1 MEAKQM
7 TAHSVGA
14 ANHIGARIEDAAAR
28 IEPALVAIRRD
39 LHAHPELAH
48 EEVRTSAVVAREL
61 ARIGVPHRT
70 GVGGTGVM
78 GRIETGRPGPTLLLR
93 ADMDALPIEER
104 TGLPFAST
112 VPGRMHACGHDLHT
126 ATLIG
131 VAEVLH
137 GIAPL
142 LSGRIELMFQPAEEV
157 SDSGAARMMADGA
170 LEGVDLAL
178 GFHNY
183 PGEPV
188 GSFSFVPGVAGG
200 SSDEFTITVRGR
212 SGHAARPHL
221 TSDPVVAAA
230 TLVLQLQ
237 TVVSRETDP
246 MRPVVLTLGVIEG
259 GLAPNII
266 PDAVRLRGTVRT
278 HLEADRVAMEEAIRR
293 QCAGVSLSLRVACEL
308 DWERGTPPLVS
319 DERVMRA
326 TMRAIETHFGPEAL
340 LEAAPSLGAEDFAL
354 IGERVPAFQLGIGSM
369 TPGRRDE
376 LHNSDYQPD
385 ERSIRNGVVALSLAA
400 CELLSPSV

>member
-1 MEAKQM
+1 M
-7 TAHSVGA
+7 TS
-14 ANHIGARIEDAAAR
+14 NHIGPRIEAIAGE
-28 IEPALVAIRRD
+28 IEPALIDIRRD

-48 EEVRTSAVVAREL
+48 EEVRTSGVVAREL

-70 GVGGTGVM
+70 KVGGTGVM
-78 GRIETGRPGPTLLLR
+78 ATIDTGRPGPTVLLR
-93 ADMDALPIEER
+93 ADMDALPIQEQ
-104 TGLPFAST
+104 TGLPYAST
-112 VPGRMHACGHDLHT
+112 IPGKMHACGHDLHT

-131 VAEVLH
+131 VAEVLQR
-137 GIAPL
+137 IAPD

-157 SDSGAARMMADGA
+157 SDSGAARMMRDGA

-200 SSDEFTITVRGR
+200 SSDEFTITVSGR

-221 TSDPVVAAA
+221 TADPIVGAA

-237 TVVSRETDP
+237 TIVSREMNP
-246 MRPVVLTLGVIEG
+246 MRPIVLTIGVIEG

-278 HLEADRVAMEEAIRR
+278 HLDADRTAMEAAIRR
-293 QCAGVSLSLRVACEL
+293 HCEGVSTSLRLECRL

-326 TMRAIETHFGPEAL
+326 TMRAVENHFGREAL
-340 LEAAPSLGAEDFAL
+340 LEASPSLGAEDFAL
-354 IGERVPAFQLGIGSM
+354 IGEKVPAFQLGIGSM

-385 ERSIRNGVVALSLAA
+385 ERAIRNGVVALSLAA

>member
-1 MEAKQM
+1 M
-7 TAHSVGA
+7 SS
-14 ANHIGARIEDAAAR
+14 NHIGTESETIAVE

-48 EEVRTSAVVAREL
+48 EEIRTSSVVAREL
-61 ARIGVPHRT
+61 ARLGVAHRT
-70 GVGGTGVM
+70 QVGGTGVM
-78 GRIETGRPGPTLLLR
+78 GTIDTGRPGPTVLLR
-93 ADMDALPIEER
+93 ADMDALPIQEQ
-104 TGLPFAST
+104 TGLPYAST
-112 VPGRMHACGHDLHT
+112 IPGKMHACGHDLHT

-131 VAEVLH
+131 VAEVLQR
-137 GIAPL
+137 IAPD

-170 LEGVDLAL
+170 LEGVDCAL

-200 SSDEFTITVRGR
+200 SSDEFTITVSGR

-221 TSDPVVAAA
+221 TADPIVGAA
-230 TLVLQLQ
+230 TLILQLQ
-237 TVVSRETDP
+237 TIVSREMDP
-246 MRPVVLTLGVIEG
+246 MRPIVLTIGVIEG

-278 HLEADRVAMEEAIRR
+278 HLEADRAAMEAAIARH
-293 QCAGVSLSLRVACEL
+293 CAGVSASLRVECAL
-308 DWERGTPPLVS
+308 AMERGTPPLVS
-319 DERVMRA
+319 DAGVMA
-326 TMRAIETHFGPEAL
+326 KTMKAIREHYGDEVVL
-340 LEAAPSLGAEDFAL
+340 QAAPSLGAEDFAL
-354 IGERVPAFQLGIGSM
+354 IGERVPAFQLGVGSGM
-369 TPGRRDE
+369 PGRHDE

-400 CELLSPSV
+400 VELLTAPVG

>member
-1 MEAKQM
+1 M
-7 TAHSVGA
+7 TS
-14 ANHIGARIEDAAAR
+14 NHIGPRIEAIAGE
-28 IEPALVAIRRD
+28 IEPALIDIRRD

-48 EEVRTSAVVAREL
+48 EEVRTSGVVAREL

-70 GVGGTGVM
+70 QIGGTGVM
-78 GRIETGRPGPTLLLR
+78 ATIDTGRPGPTVLLR
-93 ADMDALPIEER
+93 ADMDALPIQEQ
-104 TGLPFAST
+104 TGLPYAST
-112 VPGRMHACGHDLHT
+112 VPGKMHACGHDLHT

-131 VAEVLH
+131 VAEVLQR
-137 GIAPL
+137 IAPD

-157 SDSGAARMMADGA
+157 SDSGAARMMQDGA

-188 GSFSFVPGVAGG
+188 GSFSFTPGVAGG
-200 SSDEFTITVRGR
+200 SSDEFTITVSGR

-221 TSDPVVAAA
+221 TADPIVGAA

-237 TVVSRETDP
+237 TIVSREMDP
-246 MRPVVLTLGVIEG
+246 MRPIVLTLGVIEG

-266 PDAVRLRGTVRT
+266 PDAVRLQGTVRT
-278 HLEADRVAMEEAIRR
+278 HLEADRVAMEAAIRR
-293 QCAGVSLSLRVACEL
+293 HCEGVSTSLRLECRL

-326 TMRAIETHFGPEAL
+326 TMRAVENHFGREAL
-340 LEAAPSLGAEDFAL
+340 LEASPSLGAEDFAL
-354 IGERVPAFQLGIGSM
+354 IGEKVPAFQLGIGSM

-385 ERSIRNGVVALSLAA
+385 ERAIRNGVVALSLAA

>member
-1 MEAKQM
+1 M
-7 TAHSVGA
+7 SS
-14 ANHIGARIEDAAAR
+14 NHLGPRIEAIAGE
-28 IEPALVAIRRD
+28 IEPALIEIRRD

-48 EEVRTSAVVAREL
+48 EEVRTSGVVAREL
-61 ARIGVPHRT
+61 ARIGVTHRT
-70 GVGGTGVM
+70 EVGGTGVM
-78 GRIETGRPGPTLLLR
+78 GVIETGRPGPTVLLR

-112 VPGRMHACGHDLHT
+112 VPGKMHACGHDIHT

-131 VAEVLH
+131 VAEVLQ
-137 GIAPL
+137 GIAPQ
-142 LSGRIELMFQPAEEV
+142 LSGRIALMFQPAEEV
-157 SDSGAARMMADGA
+157 SESGAARMIADGA
-170 LEGVDLAL
+170 LEGVDCAL

-200 SSDEFTITVRGR
+200 SSDEFTITVSGR

-221 TSDPVVAAA
+221 TADPIVAAA
-230 TLVLQLQ
+230 TLILQLQ
-237 TVVSRETDP
+237 TVVSREMDP
-246 MRPVVLTLGVIEG
+246 MRPIVLTLGVIEG

-278 HLEADRVAMEEAIRR
+278 HRESDRTAMEAAIRR
-293 QCAGVSLSLRVACEL
+293 HCEGVSTSLRVACRL

-319 DERVMRA
+319 DESVMRA
-326 TMRAIETHFGPEAL
+326 TMRAVETHFGKDAVL
-340 LEAAPSLGAEDFAL
+340 QAKPSLGAEDFAL
-354 IGERVPAFQLGIGSM
+354 IGEKVPAFQLGIGSM
-369 TPGRRDE
+369 TPGRQDE

-385 ERSIRNGVVALSLAA
+385 ERAIRNGVVALSLAA

>member
-1 MEAKQM
+1 M
-7 TAHSVGA
+7 TS
-14 ANHIGARIEDAAAR
+14 NHIGPRIEAIAGE
-28 IEPALVAIRRD
+28 IEPALIDIRRD

-48 EEVRTSAVVAREL
+48 EEVRTSGVVAREL

-70 GVGGTGVM
+70 KIGGTGVM
-78 GRIETGRPGPTLLLR
+78 ATIDTGRPGPTVLLR
-93 ADMDALPIEER
+93 ADMDALPIQEQ
-104 TGLPFAST
+104 TGLPYAST
-112 VPGRMHACGHDLHT
+112 VPGKMHACGHDLHT

-131 VAEVLH
+131 VAEVLQR
-137 GIAPL
+137 IAPD

-157 SDSGAARMMADGA
+157 SDSGAARMMQDGA

-200 SSDEFTITVRGR
+200 SSDEFTITVSGR

-221 TSDPVVAAA
+221 TADPIVGAA
-230 TLVLQLQ
+230 TLILQLQ
-237 TVVSRETDP
+237 TIVSREMDP
-246 MRPVVLTLGVIEG
+246 MRPIVLTLGVIEG

-266 PDAVRLRGTVRT
+266 PDAVRLQGTVRT
-278 HLEADRVAMEEAIRR
+278 HLEADRVAMEAAIRR
-293 QCAGVSLSLRVACEL
+293 HCEGVSTSLRLECRL

-326 TMRAIETHFGPEAL
+326 TMRAVEHHFGREAL
-340 LEAAPSLGAEDFAL
+340 LEASPSLGAEDFAL
-354 IGERVPAFQLGIGSM
+354 IGEKVPAFQLGIGSM

-385 ERSIRNGVVALSLAA
+385 ERAIRNGVVALSLAA